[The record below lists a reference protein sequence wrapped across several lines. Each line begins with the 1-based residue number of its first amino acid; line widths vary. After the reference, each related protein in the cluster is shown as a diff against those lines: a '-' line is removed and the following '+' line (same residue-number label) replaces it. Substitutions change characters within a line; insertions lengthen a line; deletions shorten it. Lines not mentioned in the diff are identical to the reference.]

1 LERTRVH
8 SRMIIRSA
16 DRLAQDHT
24 EAAIEKLAALMHNAE
39 NERDQISAANSLL
52 DRGHGKPAQ
61 AIISIPASK
70 KQQALL
76 AAMSDEDLLV
86 AIQGTELPRMLPS
99 APQPEQDPLLD

>member
-1 LERTRVH
+1 M
-8 SRMIIRSA
+8 SIIRSA

-24 EAAIEKLAALMHNAE
+24 ERAIQTLADIMNNAAEDRDRVRAAE
-39 NERDQISAANSLL
+39 SLL